1 MSKTFLDKLREAPA
15 TALKLITDAGGLL
28 NVGQVASDALDFTG
42 SIITINELHALGH
55 KGILFSAS
63 VKFTLPA
70 SDVVY
75 LTGLTGLSSIHW
87 DSFDI
92 ASTSGEIEVRLRENV
107 AATNGT
113 PITPICRNRHL
124 LNISEFELVALP
136 TVSDAGDVLDIVGI
150 PGASIP
156 AQVRP
161 QSGGDNIEWVLK
173 PETKYALELT
183 NLNATEKTVYGRFSW
198 YEPGL
203 LLL

>member
-55 KGILFSAS
+55 KGVVFSAA
-63 VKFTLPA
+63 VKLTLPA

-75 LTGLTGLSSIHW
+75 LTGLTGLSPVHW
-87 DSFDI
+87 TSFGV
-92 ASTSGEIEVRLRENV
+92 ASTAGEIEARLRENV
-107 AATNGT
+107 VATNGT
-113 PITPICRNRHL
+113 PITPVCRNR
-124 LNISEFELVALP
+124 NVPQVSQFELVALP
-136 TVSDAGDVLDIVGI
+136 TVSDIGDELDVIGI
-150 PGASIP
+150 PGADIP
-156 AQVRP
+156 AQIRP

-173 PETKYALELT
+173 PETKYALEFT

-203 LLL
+203 LV